1 MSSSQSRRQRAQPRT
16 GVAPQMP
23 GLDTP
28 EGLLAAMMRVP
39 HGDASEGCME
49 TNWRG
54 LPARE
59 LFLAAHKGQVERL
72 ESLLKDEQMRKRVND
87 FDNDKCQI
95 IHIVGLAGQDHQADK
110 IIPLLLKAGAD
121 VNSKSKS
128 VQETALHTAVIYGKV
143 NTVKTLLAHGARVDL
158 TDWRGSSPSS
168 RARKEC
174 SHNGASHRQCC
185 QVLNLIVEAE
195 QKSEAH
201 TDRQNKANALR
212 LKGNNFFVKKDYE
225 RARELYTQS
234 IDVMEDHRAYANRA
248 LCSIEIGRRL
258 IIEELGTMSP
268 SNLKPYSIEIR
279 RWGED
284 AMFDAIKSIKMDP
297 KFVKAWYRC
306 VIAKAMARDFPRAKI
321 VCKDGLEEC
330 PGNKELLRL
339 LKKLEAMGI
348 TESISPPYAKG
359 PDYNEKVRNSD
370 NVELC
375 IYCTRLNLLPINEE
389 NVCIHCAMVWMPSD
403 TDGSVCIAIEND
415 LRSFILDE

>member
-1 MSSSQSRRQRAQPRT
+1 ML
-16 GVAPQMP
+16 GV
-23 GLDTP
+23 
-28 EGLLAAMMRVP
+28 
-39 HGDASEGCME
+39 
-49 TNWRG
+49 
-54 LPARE
+54 
-59 LFLAAHKGQVERL
+59 L

-268 SNLKPYSIEIR
+268 SR
-279 RWGED
+279 DGER
-284 AMFDAIKSIKMDP
+284 M
-297 KFVKAWYRC
+297 
-306 VIAKAMARDFPRAKI
+306 
-321 VCKDGLEEC
+321 
-330 PGNKELLRL
+330 
-339 LKKLEAMGI
+339 
-348 TESISPPYAKG
+348 
-359 PDYNEKVRNSD
+359 
-370 NVELC
+370 LC
-375 IYCTRLNLLPINEE
+375 L
-389 NVCIHCAMVWMPSD
+389 MPSSQSRW
-403 TDGSVCIAIEND
+403 TQS
-415 LRSFILDE
+415 L